1 MRIKKELIE
10 NTEYSFSYIEDKLD
24 TLSKLIGGNEKLDQ
38 VRKNLQTSESDFHYL
53 ISSFLDYAGLV
64 ESLSILFSKIITMH
78 QQDVKPLIPQL
89 AKFLQD
95 LKDYQD
101 KLFEEGGDCETHD

>member
-10 NTEYSFSYIEDKLD
+10 NTEYSFSYMHDKLEK
-24 TLSKLIGGNEKLDQ
+24 LSSLIGGNEKLDQ
-38 VRKNLQTSESDFHYL
+38 LIKNLETSKSDFHHL
-53 ISSFLDYAGLV
+53 ITCFLDYAGLV
-64 ESLSILFSKIITMH
+64 ESLSILFSKIITMQ

-95 LKDYQD
+95 LKDSQD
-101 KLFEEGGDCETHD
+101 KLFEEDGDCETHD